1 MCVCVCV
8 CGVALLRHC
17 IDCSLVTCWHVMLQ
31 GKHAHALRQLRE
43 VRKYAPRC
51 NEAIVL
57 NIECLLAMGRVD
69 EAYGE
74 TQDILA
80 ENTHNSKFLHMR
92 ARCLYLQVYSPY
104 LLASLLS
111 SLTHSRHPPPHPGQL
126 SQRHQALTG
135 SAAQRP

>member
-1 MCVCVCV
+1 MTPTRGTPAPCCETHATQLHWRSASKSTLCDDALPVLKNWLLRCVCV
-8 CGVALLRHC
+8 CGVALRRHC

-92 ARCLYLQVYSPY
+92 ARCLYLQV
-104 LLASLLS
+104 
-111 SLTHSRHPPPHPGQL
+111 
-126 SQRHQALTG
+126 
-135 SAAQRP
+135 